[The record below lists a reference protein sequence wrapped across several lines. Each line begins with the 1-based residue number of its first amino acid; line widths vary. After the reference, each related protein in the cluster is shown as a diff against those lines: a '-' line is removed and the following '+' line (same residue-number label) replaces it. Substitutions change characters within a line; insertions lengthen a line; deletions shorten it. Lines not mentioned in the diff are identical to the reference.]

1 MSQFLSN
8 NIDDDDSD
16 RRRFPYSNVQHTPS
30 PMVSIGIP
38 ILYGIIASLC
48 GFLFSIY
55 NDTTANKYKLDA
67 YIDKQ
72 ANIESINSKEV
83 DKIMIELKTVS
94 TKMASIEDTLM
105 QIMISKNGKK

>member
-1 MSQFLSN
+1 MSQFLPSN
-8 NIDDDDSD
+8 NDDDID
-16 RRRFPYSNVQHTPS
+16 RRVFPYSNVQHQTS

-38 ILYGIIASLC
+38 ILYAIIASLC

-55 NDTTANKYKLDA
+55 NETTANKYKLDA
-67 YIDKQ
+67 YMDKQ

-83 DKIMIELKTVS
+83 DKIINELKVVS

-105 QIMISKNGKK
+105 QIMISRQQVKK